1 VRLPASFR
9 RVAMSRYVIVVPCF
23 NEAARLPVE
32 RFTHFARRHPNAHF
46 LLVNDG
52 SSDDTRT
59 VLEELRR
66 QHPRQFDAH
75 HLPRN
80 RGKAEAVRQGCLAA
94 FERHPDR
101 VGYWDADLATP
112 LDAVPEFLHALDE
125 NPHVE
130 LVCGARVKLMGR
142 AIHRQPARHY
152 LGRVFST
159 VASWALGLNL
169 YDTQCGAKLFRATP
183 RMKLAFA
190 RPFLTRWLFDI
201 EILSRLSVLHR
212 HNLGAAI
219 DRVTYELPLREW
231 RDVAGSKV
239 KAGDFFIAFAEL
251 IRIHRH
257 YFRTGLP
264 LESVFDAHD
273 LRLAVGPEL
282 LAIPRA
288 SGKRA
293 A

>member
-1 VRLPASFR
+1 
-9 RVAMSRYVIVVPCF
+9 MSRYVIVVPCF

-32 RFTHFARRHPNAHF
+32 QFTHFARRHPNSNF
-46 LLVNDG
+46 LFVNDG
-52 SSDDTRT
+52 STDDTRT
-59 VLEELRR
+59 VIDELRL

-75 HLPRN
+75 HLPHN
-80 RGKAEAVRQGCLAA
+80 RGKAEAVRQGCLLA
-94 FERHPDR
+94 FARDADR

-112 LDAVPEFLHALDE
+112 LDALPDFLHVLDTSPE
-125 NPHVE
+125 IE

-142 AIHRQPARHY
+142 AIHRQPVRHY

-159 VASWALGLNL
+159 VAAWTLGLSL

-183 RMKLAFA
+183 RMRLAFA

-201 EILSRLSVLHR
+201 EILSRLSVLNR
-212 HNLGAAI
+212 HALGSAL

-231 RDVAGSKV
+231 QDVAGSKV
-239 KAGDFFIAFAEL
+239 KAGDFFKAFVEL
-251 IRIHRH
+251 TRIHRH

-264 LESVFDAHD
+264 LESVFDDHD
-273 LRLAVGPEL
+273 LRLAVGSDL
-282 LAIPRA
+282 LARPDSLPLPRPTD
-288 SGKRA
+288 GRKRA

>member
-1 VRLPASFR
+1 
-9 RVAMSRYVIVVPCF
+9 MSRYVIVVPCF
-23 NEAARLPVE
+23 NEATRLPVE
-32 RFTHFARRHPNAHF
+32 RFTHFARRHPNAQF
-46 LLVNDG
+46 LFVNDG
-52 SSDDTRT
+52 STDDTRT
-59 VLEELRR
+59 VLDDLR
-66 QHPRQFDAH
+66 QQAPRQFDAH

-94 FERHPDR
+94 FERNADR

-125 NPHVE
+125 NPHFE

-159 VASWALGLNL
+159 VASLTLGLNL

-201 EILSRLSVLHR
+201 EILSRLCVLHR
-212 HNLGAAI
+212 HGLGAAL
-219 DRVTYELPLREW
+219 DTLTYELPLREW
-231 RDVAGSKV
+231 QDVAGSKV
-239 KAGDFFIAFAEL
+239 KAGDFFKAFAEL
-251 IRIHRH
+251 AHIRRH
-257 YFRTGLP
+257 YFRARLP
-264 LESVFDAHD
+264 LESVFDPHD
-273 LRLAVGPEL
+273 LRLAVGPDL
-282 LAIPRA
+282 LAVPPLP
-288 SGKRA
+288 GKRA